1 MAETLGLRGPCTAP
15 RRRCCPA
22 WRWTATAW
30 VRPRPDACPPRAC
43 RARCRLGSTWPASTS
58 TRTLVSTLRRVSP
71 RSPPPDPRREAS
83 EIHLGL
89 FPSVRDR
96 GAAPPSRP
104 VHGGA
109 SSLGSRGGETP
120 GPRAE
125 ADRVAPA
132 DRGTLLRCLP
142 GRAVSHQSA
151 EIGAIWGECNPRAPA
166 ADAGLEFSKSGRETS
181 PTFFET
187 YTPGARIY
195 S

>member
-30 VRPRPDACPPRAC
+30 VRPRPDACPLRAC

-58 TRTLVSTLRRVSP
+58 TRTRVSTLPCQSP
-71 RSPPPDPRREAS
+71 LPPPDPRREAP

-89 FPSVRDR
+89 FPGVRYG

-104 VHGGA
+104 VHRGA

-125 ADRVAPA
+125 AGREAPA
-132 DRGTLLRCLP
+132 DRGALLRCLP
-142 GRAVSHQSA
+142 WRGFSPVCGNWSHLGRMQ
-151 EIGAIWGECNPRAPA
+151 PRAPA
-166 ADAGLEFSKSGRETS
+166 AEAGLEFSKSGPATS

-187 YTPGARIY
+187 CTPGARIY